1 MIKNI
6 KEKFPSWVNDTD
18 TNYTLCLSNDIDSL
32 LSCIFI
38 KQFKGYDISH
48 FYTFNAIGQVR
59 GYKHVPNSL
68 IGVDIALE
76 TGKTWDNHVTMLHRN
91 DKANPNS
98 ANLNAINK
106 ISMSNYFDKFCGST
120 LLQIL
125 SYYDYDISNLSEE
138 GKMILL
144 AIDGTYIPFFPW
156 KIDFSGTI
164 RNYLKQMEYEELIEV
179 AERHTQA
186 EFEGLI
192 DKYNLNAIITIKKGY
207 LHTDID
213 LAGLS
218 KVFLMPIELPKDGF
232 ELLTEFEQDGVPLTK
247 GNYNITKPDGL
258 FSIAVTGRDYYKYS
272 TIKKKGELVC

>member
-1 MIKNI
+1 MNKDIR
-6 KEKFPSWVNDTD
+6 EKFPIWCDLGEV
-18 TNYTLCLSNDIDSL
+18 YTLCLSNDLDSL
-32 LSCIFI
+32 LSCIFL
-38 KQFKGYDISH
+38 KQIKGYEISH
-48 FYTFNAIGQVR
+48 FYKFDTIGKIQ
-59 GYKHVPNSL
+59 GHKHTAGSL
-68 IGVDIALE
+68 IGVDISL
-76 TGKTWDNHVTMLHRN
+76 TKGKTWDNHVAMLSKD
-91 DKANPNS
+91 DKFNINS
-98 ANLNAINK
+98 ANLNIVNR
-106 ISMSNYFDKFCGST
+106 ISRDNYTSKYCGST
-120 LLQIL
+120 VLQIL

-213 LAGLS
+213 LAELS
-218 KVFLMPIELPKDGF
+218 KVFLMPISLPKDGF
-232 ELLTEFEQDGVPLTK
+232 ELLKEFKQDGVPLTK